1 MIRDG
6 AALSIVRVDL
16 SLISVTE
23 AQRRFPER
31 AIHYANLMADHPLA
45 DAGVVHLK
53 PLADGRYELL
63 DGHHRFVAAILVGR
77 RDLLALVV
85 DESHLN

>member
-6 AALSIVRVDL
+6 AAIRIVLVELSA
-16 SLISVTE
+16 ISVTE
-23 AQRRFPER
+23 YQRRYPER
-31 AIHYANLMADHPLA
+31 AIHYANLMADHPL
-45 DAGVVHLK
+45 DHAGLVSLR
-53 PLADGRYELL
+53 PLEGGRYELL

-77 RDLLALVV
+77 PYLLAAVI